1 MYLPISL
8 AIVHIVNLGLP
19 NILSLS
25 LSMSMSAI
33 NPQPIDRNEY
43 TTSVRVSTL
52 TRSIG
57 HLLPP
62 TMFSA
67 DMTMGS

>member
-1 MYLPISL
+1 MSL
-8 AIVHIVNLGLP
+8 AMVHIVNLGLP
-19 NILSLS
+19 SILSLS

-33 NPQPIDRNEY
+33 KPQPIDRNEY

-62 TMFSA
+62 TTFRA
-67 DMTMGS
+67 DMTIGS

>member
-1 MYLPISL
+1 MSL
-8 AIVHIVNLGLP
+8 AMVHIVNLGLP

-33 NPQPIDRNEY
+33 NPQPTDKNEY

-57 HLLPP
+57 HLLPL
-62 TMFSA
+62 TMLSA